1 MNVYNSAID
10 DRGSR
15 YNNYTKNQIENLFNY
30 LYELNPYFFCDQ
42 IEPQKDDLVTRSFF
56 ERELNSGCSLKRVL
70 IYMNNRGRGIRNK
83 DKEIESRLIKH
94 GLGDTWAVE
103 WAREHPSV

>member
-70 IYMNNRGRGIRNK
+70 IYMNNRGRGIQNK
-83 DKEIESRLIKH
+83 DKEIELRLIES
-94 GLGDTWAVE
+94 GLGVTWAE
-103 WAREHPSV
+103 DWAREHPSV